1 MAQTLRKLV
10 DEWIIV
16 WEKLHAKNEQTES
29 LEMYVAKK
37 AIEWS
42 KEKA

>member
-1 MAQTLRKLV
+1 LKTLRKEV
-10 DEWIIV
+10 ESWIIA

-29 LEMYVAKK
+29 LEMFVAKK

-42 KEKA
+42 KNQK